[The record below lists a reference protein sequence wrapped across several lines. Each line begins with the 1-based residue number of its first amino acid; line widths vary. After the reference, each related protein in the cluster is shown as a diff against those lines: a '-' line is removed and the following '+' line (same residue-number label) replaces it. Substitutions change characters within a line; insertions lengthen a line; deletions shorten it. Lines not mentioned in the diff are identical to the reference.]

1 MPDKCR
7 TTARFFPHFQLV
19 QLINM
24 EYYVKTLRF
33 FLCAVCGSVFLH
45 LNLYVFSCDSIRICV
60 DWKPA
65 QSSALYVVLYKCLT
79 YNRFAILYFIRC
91 RFFLLRFPYSN
102 WNEYPPYFLSV
113 WYHHNISVL
122 YQYIQVEEIFCY
134 PLMSIDSL
142 MLFTNKLGW

>member
-1 MPDKCR
+1 MPDNCQIFSSFSVGSTHKHGILCENI
-7 TTARFFPHFQLV
+7 A
-19 QLINM
+19 
-24 EYYVKTLRF
+24 
-33 FLCAVCGSVFLH
+33 FLFVRCLWFGFSSFEFIC
-45 LNLYVFSCDSIRICV
+45 FSCDSIGICV

-65 QSSALYVVLYKCLT
+65 QSSVLYVVLYKCLT